1 MTDLDIARAVTPED
15 IVDLARQRLGIAPQF
30 IEPWGHHKAKLSE
43 KLALELADAEDGKLI
58 LVSAMTPTPAGEGKT
73 TTTIGLADALA
84 GLGKKTIICL
94 RQPSMGPSFG
104 VKGGATG
111 GGRAQIIPM
120 EDINLHF
127 TGDFHAVCAANN
139 LLAALVDNHIHHGN
153 KLGIDPRRVTWKRV
167 IDLND
172 RALRN
177 ITIGLGGPAH
187 GQPRE
192 DGFAIA
198 AASEVM
204 AILCLA
210 ESLHELRERFGQ
222 IIIGYDFDRAPV
234 FARDLNAHGA
244 MTVLMK
250 DAIKPNLV
258 QSLEGTPA
266 LIHGG
271 PFANIAHGC
280 NSVIATKL
288 ALKLADYVVTEAGF
302 GADLGA
308 EKFINIKCRK
318 AGLRPAAVVL
328 VATIR
333 ALKHV
338 GGAQDAGDDLAALN
352 AGLQNLRR
360 HVRIV
365 RDVYGL
371 PLVVALN
378 RFATDTAEE
387 LTLVEDAIKGE
398 APIHVAD
405 HWARGGDG
413 ATELANALLSLTDG
427 SSPAE
432 LRFTYE
438 DSDPFWSKIDQVAKK
453 VYGASEVTGDKR
465 VRDKVRRLQDDGH
478 GAYPICIVKTQ
489 YSFSTDPKL
498 RGAINGHVFHVRD
511 VYLANGAGFLVV
523 LTGEVMT
530 MPGLPRHPAAE
541 GIDIDANGQ
550 IVGLI

>member
-1 MTDLDIARAVTPED
+1 M
-15 IVDLARQRLGIAPQF
+15 
-30 IEPWGHHKAKLSE
+30 
-43 KLALELADAEDGKLI
+43 
-58 LVSAMTPTPAGEGKT
+58 
-73 TTTIGLADALA
+73 
-84 GLGKKTIICL
+84 ICL
-94 RQPSMGPSFG
+94 RQPSMGPAFG
-104 VKGGATG
+104 IKGGATG

-139 LLAALVDNHIHHGN
+139 LLAAMVDNHIHHGN
-153 KLGIDPRRVTWKRV
+153 ELGIDTRRVTWKRV

-192 DGFAIA
+192 DGFEIA

-222 IIIGYDFDRAPV
+222 IIIGYDFNRAPV
-234 FARDLNAHGA
+234 FARDLDAHGA

-258 QSLEGTPA
+258 QTLEGTPA

-318 AGLRPAAVVL
+318 AGLQPAAVVL

-333 ALKHV
+333 ALKQV
-338 GGAQDAGDDLAALN
+338 GGAKGAGDDSAALSK
-352 AGLQNLRR
+352 GLENLRR
-360 HVRIV
+360 HVTIV

-371 PLVVALN
+371 PLVIALN
-378 RFATDTAEE
+378 RFSADTEKE
-387 LTLVEDAIKGE
+387 LKLVKDSIAGE
-398 APIHVAD
+398 APVHVAD
-405 HWARGGDG
+405 HWARGGEG
-413 ATELANALLSLTDG
+413 ATDLANALLGLTED
-427 SSPAE
+427 SPQAGFS
-432 LRFTYE
+432 FTYE
-438 DSDPFWSKIDQVAKK
+438 DSDPLWTKINHVAKK

-465 VRDKVRRLQDDGH
+465 VRDKIKGLQDGGY

-489 YSFSTDPKL
+489 YSFSTDPKY
-498 RGAINGHVFHVRD
+498 RGAIKDHVFHVRD
-511 VYLANGAGFLVV
+511 VYLANGAEFLVV
-523 LTGEVMT
+523 MTGDVMT

-541 GIDIDANGQ
+541 GIDIDEDGQ

>member
-84 GLGKKTIICL
+84 GLGKKTMICL
-94 RQPSMGPSFG
+94 RQPSMGPAFG

-139 LLAALVDNHIHHGN
+139 LLAAMVDNHIHHGN
-153 KLGIDPRRVTWKRV
+153 KLGIDTRRVTWKRV

-192 DGFAIA
+192 DGFDIA

-234 FARDLNAHGA
+234 FARDLDAHGA

-258 QSLEGTPA
+258 QTLEGTPA

-288 ALKLADYVVTEAGF
+288 ALKLA
-302 GADLGA
+302 
-308 EKFINIKCRK
+308 
-318 AGLRPAAVVL
+318 
-328 VATIR
+328 
-333 ALKHV
+333 
-338 GGAQDAGDDLAALN
+338 
-352 AGLQNLRR
+352 
-360 HVRIV
+360 
-365 RDVYGL
+365 
-371 PLVVALN
+371 
-378 RFATDTAEE
+378 
-387 LTLVEDAIKGE
+387 
-398 APIHVAD
+398 
-405 HWARGGDG
+405 
-413 ATELANALLSLTDG
+413 
-427 SSPAE
+427 
-432 LRFTYE
+432 
-438 DSDPFWSKIDQVAKK
+438 
-453 VYGASEVTGDKR
+453 
-465 VRDKVRRLQDDGH
+465 
-478 GAYPICIVKTQ
+478 
-489 YSFSTDPKL
+489 
-498 RGAINGHVFHVRD
+498 
-511 VYLANGAGFLVV
+511 
-523 LTGEVMT
+523 
-530 MPGLPRHPAAE
+530 
-541 GIDIDANGQ
+541 
-550 IVGLI
+550 

>member
-1 MTDLDIARAVTPED
+1 
-15 IVDLARQRLGIAPQF
+15 
-30 IEPWGHHKAKLSE
+30 
-43 KLALELADAEDGKLI
+43 
-58 LVSAMTPTPAGEGKT
+58 
-73 TTTIGLADALA
+73 
-84 GLGKKTIICL
+84 
-94 RQPSMGPSFG
+94 
-104 VKGGATG
+104 
-111 GGRAQIIPM
+111 
-120 EDINLHF
+120 
-127 TGDFHAVCAANN
+127 
-139 LLAALVDNHIHHGN
+139 
-153 KLGIDPRRVTWKRV
+153 
-167 IDLND
+167 
-172 RALRN
+172 LRN

-192 DGFAIA
+192 DGFNIA

-210 ESLHELRERFGQ
+210 ESLDELRERFGQ
-222 IIIGYDFDRAPV
+222 IIIGYDFDREPV
-234 FARDLNAHGA
+234 FARDLDAHGA

-258 QSLEGTPA
+258 QTLEGTPA

-333 ALKHV
+333 ALKYV
-338 GGAQDAGDDLAALN
+338 GGAQDAGDDLAALT
-352 AGLQNLRR
+352 AGLKNLRR
-360 HVRIV
+360 HISII

-378 RFATDTAEE
+378 RFAADTDEE
-387 LTLVEDAIKGE
+387 LTLVEDAIKE
-398 APIHVAD
+398 DAPIQVAD

-427 SSPAE
+427 SSPAG
-432 LRFTYE
+432 LSFTYE
-438 DSDPFWSKIDQVAKK
+438 DSDSFWSKINQVAKK

-465 VRDKVRRLQDDGH
+465 VRDKVRRLQDSGH
-478 GAYPICIVKTQ
+478 GDYPICIVKTQ

-541 GIDIDANGQ
+541 GIDIDENGQ

>member
-43 KLALELADAEDGKLI
+43 KLAPQLADSADGKLI

-73 TTTIGLADALA
+73 TTTIGVADALA
-84 GLGKKTIICL
+84 GLGKKTMICL
-94 RQPSMGPSFG
+94 RQPSMGPAFG

-111 GGRAQIIPM
+111 GGRAQVIPM

-127 TGDFHAVCAANN
+127 TGDFHAVCSANN
-139 LLAALVDNHIHHGN
+139 LLAAMLDNHIHHGN
-153 KLGIDPRRVTWKRV
+153 KLRIDTRRVTWKRV

-192 DGFAIA
+192 DGFNIA

-210 ESLHELRERFGQ
+210 ESLDELRERFGQ
-222 IIIGYDFDRAPV
+222 IIIGYDFDREPV
-234 FARDLNAHGA
+234 FARDLDAHGA

-258 QSLEGTPA
+258 QTLEGTPA

-333 ALKHV
+333 ALKYV

-352 AGLQNLRR
+352 AGLKNLR
-360 HVRIV
+360 HHISII

-378 RFATDTAEE
+378 RFSADTEAE
-387 LTLVEDAIKGE
+387 LTLVEDAIKE
-398 APIHVAD
+398 DAPIHVAD

-413 ATELANALLSLTDG
+413 ATELANALLNLTDG
-427 SSPAE
+427 SSPAG
-432 LRFTYE
+432 LSFTYE
-438 DSDPFWSKIDQVAKK
+438 DSDSFWSKINQVAKK

-465 VRDKVRRLQDDGH
+465 VRDKVRRLQDSGH
-478 GAYPICIVKTQ
+478 GDYPICIVKTQ

-541 GIDIDANGQ
+541 GIDIDENGQ

>member
-1 MTDLDIARAVTPED
+1 MTDIDIARGVTPED
-15 IVDLARQRLGIAPQF
+15 ISGLARERLGINPKY
-30 IEPWGHHKAKLSE
+30 IELWGRNKAKVSE
-43 KLALELADAEDGKLI
+43 KLASQLEGTEDGKLI

-84 GLGKKTIICL
+84 GLGRKTMICL
-94 RQPSMGPSFG
+94 RQPSMGPTFG
-104 VKGGATG
+104 AKGGAAG
-111 GGRAQIIPM
+111 GGHAQVIPM

-139 LLAALVDNHIHHGN
+139 LLAALLDNHIHHRN
-153 KLGIDPRRVTWKRV
+153 ELGIDPRRVTWKRV

-172 RALRN
+172 RALRYA
-177 ITIGLGGPAH
+177 TIGLGGPAH

-192 DGFAIA
+192 DGFDIA

-204 AILCLA
+204 AILCLV
-210 ESLHELRERFGQ
+210 ESMEELRERFGQ
-222 IIIGYDFDRAPV
+222 IIVGYSFDREPIY
-234 FARDLNAHGA
+234 ARDLNAHGA

-266 LIHGG
+266 FIHGG

-318 AGLRPAAVVL
+318 ADLHPSAVVL

-333 ALKHV
+333 ALKFQ
-338 GGAQDAGDDLAALN
+338 GGASGVGDDQAALGR
-352 AGLQNLRR
+352 GLENLRR
-360 HVRIV
+360 HISIV

-371 PLVVALN
+371 PLVVGLN
-378 RFATDTAEE
+378 RFTGDTEE
-387 LTLVEDAIKGE
+387 DLAFVKDSVANE
-398 APIHVAD
+398 APVHVAD
-405 HWARGGDG
+405 HWQKGGAG
-413 ATELANALLSLTDG
+413 AVELANAVLSLIDG
-427 SSPAE
+427 SPTEKLS
-432 LRFTYE
+432 FIYD
-438 DSDPFWSKIDQVAKK
+438 DSDSLWSKISQVAKK
-453 VYGASEVTGDKR
+453 VYGASEVTGNKR
-465 VRDKVRRLQDDGH
+465 VRDKIRNLQEAGH
-478 GAYPICIVKTQ
+478 GNYPICISKTQ

-498 RGAINGHVFHVRD
+498 RGTTDGHVFNVQD
-511 VYLANGAGFLVV
+511 VYLANGAEFLVV
-523 LTGEVMT
+523 LTGDVMT

-541 GIDIDANGQ
+541 GIDIDSDGQ
-550 IVGLI
+550 IVGLL

>member
-1 MTDLDIARAVTPED
+1 
-15 IVDLARQRLGIAPQF
+15 
-30 IEPWGHHKAKLSE
+30 
-43 KLALELADAEDGKLI
+43 
-58 LVSAMTPTPAGEGKT
+58 
-73 TTTIGLADALA
+73 
-84 GLGKKTIICL
+84 
-94 RQPSMGPSFG
+94 
-104 VKGGATG
+104 
-111 GGRAQIIPM
+111 M

-139 LLAALVDNHIHHGN
+139 LLAAMLDNHIHHGN
-153 KLGIDPRRVTWKRV
+153 KLRIDTRRVTWKRV

-172 RALRN
+172 RSLRN

-192 DGFAIA
+192 DGFDIA

-210 ESLHELRERFGQ
+210 ESLNELRERFGQ
-222 IIIGYDFDRAPV
+222 IIVGYNFDREPV
-234 FARDLNAHGA
+234 FARDLDAHGA

-258 QSLEGTPA
+258 QTLEGTPA

-318 AGLRPAAVVL
+318 ANLRPDAVVL

-333 ALKHV
+333 ALKYQ
-338 GGAQDAGDDLAALN
+338 GGGDDMTALGG
-352 AGLQNLRR
+352 GLENLRR
-360 HVRIV
+360 HAAII
-365 RDVYGL
+365 RDVFGL
-371 PLVVALN
+371 PLVVTLN
-378 RFATDTAEE
+378 RFTADTEEE
-387 LTLVEDAIKGE
+387 LTLVKDAITEE
-398 APIHVAD
+398 APFCVAD

-413 ATELANALLSLTDG
+413 ATDLANALLSLTDG
-427 SSPAE
+427 SPSAE
-432 LRFTYE
+432 LSYTYE
-438 DSDPFWSKIDQVAKK
+438 DSDPLWSKINHVAKK

-465 VRDKVRRLQDDGH
+465 VREKIKRLQDGGY
-478 GAYPICIVKTQ
+478 GAYPVCIVKTQ
-489 YSFSTDPKL
+489 FSFTTDPKF
-498 RGAINGHVFHVRD
+498 RGAIDGHVFHVRD
-511 VYLANGAGFLVV
+511 VYVANGAEFLVV
-523 LTGEVMT
+523 LTGDIMT

-541 GIDIDANGQ
+541 GIDIDAKGE
-550 IVGLI
+550 ITGLI

>member
-73 TTTIGLADALA
+73 TTTIGVADALA
-84 GLGKKTIICL
+84 GLGKKTMICL
-94 RQPSMGPSFG
+94 RQPSMGPAFG

-139 LLAALVDNHIHHGN
+139 LLAAMVDNHIHHGN
-153 KLGIDPRRVTWKRV
+153 KLGIDTRRVTWKRV

-192 DGFAIA
+192 DGFDIA

-210 ESLHELRERFGQ
+210 ESLDELRERFGQ
-222 IIIGYDFDRAPV
+222 IIIGYDFDREPV
-234 FARDLNAHGA
+234 FARDLDAHGA

-258 QSLEGTPA
+258 QTLEGTPA

-338 GGAQDAGDDLAALN
+338 GGAKVAGDDSASLSK
-352 AGLQNLRR
+352 GLENLRR
-360 HVRIV
+360 HVSII

-371 PLVVALN
+371 PLVIALN
-378 RFATDTAEE
+378 RFTADTDEE
-387 LTLVEDAIKGE
+387 LKLVTDAVADE
-398 APIHVAD
+398 APVHVAD
-405 HWARGGDG
+405 HWARGGEG
-413 ATELANALLSLTDG
+413 ATDLANALLKLTDG
-427 SSPAE
+427 SPRAE
-432 LRFTYE
+432 FSFTYE
-438 DSDPFWSKIDQVAKK
+438 DSDPLWSKINHIAKK

-465 VRDKVRRLQDDGH
+465 VRDKIKRLQDGGY

-489 YSFSTDPKL
+489 FSFTTDPKY
-498 RGAINGHVFHVRD
+498 RGAIDGHVFHVRD
-511 VYLANGAGFLVV
+511 VYLANGAEFLVV
-523 LTGEVMT
+523 LTGDVMT

-541 GIDIDANGQ
+541 GIDIDENGQ